1 MLETLI
7 KLCMTARFLEKL
19 FTPKIRETGK
29 KIVFFNLKKKL
40 VINLL
45 NLFYSENA
53 YYLRCSCTNPI
64 FGKDLVPEI

>member
-1 MLETLI
+1 MKI
-7 KLCMTARFLEKL
+7 AGFCHGARNPYKVVHDSPF
-19 FTPKIRETGK
+19 FGMSK

>member
-1 MLETLI
+1 MVLETLI
-7 KLCMTARFLEKL
+7 KLCMTARFFEKL
-19 FTPKIRETGK
+19 TPKIGEMSK